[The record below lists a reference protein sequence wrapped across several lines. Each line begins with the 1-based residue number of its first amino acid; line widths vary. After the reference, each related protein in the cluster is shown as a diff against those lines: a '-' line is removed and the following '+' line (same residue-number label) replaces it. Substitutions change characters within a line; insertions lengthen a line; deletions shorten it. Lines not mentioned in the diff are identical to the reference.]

1 MGYTIRDKRK
11 NKMPSIKD
19 ISDMWNTIREVDLRP
34 LREASQQVIKIAL
47 VGSPGSGRHTLAN
60 QMRSDPSRREIHT
73 QTPVIIAG
81 LEPPAWLAKVDLI
94 VLLLDAGKSDFS
106 REQEYARKLTEGG
119 KKILLFVNKCDT
131 LKEGKVLEGWT
142 EWPSQKVI
150 FGSALNFNF
159 LLKQF
164 VPAVLDMLPDQ
175 RLALGRQFPLFRVD
189 IARDLINE
197 TCFANAAYSV
207 STGVAEIVPVLDIPL
222 NITDMLVL
230 TKAQAFLVYKLG
242 LVFGFSLNWQDYIA
256 EFGSV
261 VGGGFLWRQMARMLV
276 GLIPVWGIVPKVA
289 VSYAGTYVVGH
300 VVLQWYLT
308 GRKVTHQQ
316 ISAMY
321 KQAFEKG
328 KTYARTLIARTPRP
342 RLGRG
347 KKPKALGIGSISPA
361 PSNEIILSMDDPI
374 TMGKGLA
381 VSTSQVNNRR
391 VCDSC
396 GKTNELDAN
405 FCQYCGKSLTA
416 PA

>member
-1 MGYTIRDKRK
+1 
-11 NKMPSIKD
+11 MPSIKD
-19 ISDMWNTIREVDLRP
+19 VSDMWKTIREVDLRP
-34 LREASQQVIKIAL
+34 LREAAQQVIKIAL
-47 VGSPGSGRHTLAN
+47 VGAPGSGRHTLAS
-60 QMRSDPSRREIHT
+60 QMRTDPTRREIHT

-94 VLLLDAGKSDFS
+94 VLILDAGLSDFS

-142 EWPSQKVI
+142 EWPTQKVI
-150 FGSALNFNF
+150 FGSAINFSF

-175 RLALGRQFPLFRVD
+175 HLALGRQFPLFRVA
-189 IARDLINE
+189 IAHELINE

-242 LVFGFSLNWQDYIA
+242 LVFGFSLNWQDYIT

-261 VGGGFLWRQMARMLV
+261 IGSGFIWRQAARMLV
-276 GLIPVWGIVPKVA
+276 GLIPIWGIVPKVA

-308 GRKVTHQQ
+308 GRKVTPQQ
-316 ISAMY
+316 IGAIY
-321 KQAFEKG
+321 KQAFDKG
-328 KTYARTLIARTPRP
+328 KTYARTLIARAPHP

-347 KKPKALGIGSISPA
+347 KKPKALGFGNA
-361 PSNEIILSMDDPI
+361 PSASSEIVLSGNEPI
-374 TMGKGLA
+374 NMEKGLTIP
-381 VSTSQVNNRR
+381 VGEPDHRR
-391 VCDSC
+391 LCDEC
-396 GKTNELDAN
+396 GKSNAQDAN
-405 FCQYCGKSLTA
+405 FCQYCGRSFVA
-416 PA
+416 PS

>member
-1 MGYTIRDKRK
+1 
-11 NKMPSIKD
+11 
-19 ISDMWNTIREVDLRP
+19 
-34 LREASQQVIKIAL
+34 
-47 VGSPGSGRHTLAN
+47 
-60 QMRSDPSRREIHT
+60 MRTDPTRSEIHT

-94 VLLLDAGKSDFS
+94 VLIVDAGLSDFS

-131 LKEGKVLEGWT
+131 LNEGKVLEGWT
-142 EWPSQKVI
+142 EWPTQKVI
-150 FGSALNFNF
+150 FGSAINFTF
-159 LLKQF
+159 LGKQF

-175 RLALGRQFPLFRVD
+175 HLALGRQFPLFRVA
-189 IARDLINE
+189 IAHELINE

-242 LVFGFSLNWQDYIA
+242 LVFGFSLNWQDYIT

-261 VGGGFLWRQMARMLV
+261 IGSGFIWRQAARMLI

-289 VSYAGTYVVGH
+289 VAYAGTYVVGH
-300 VVLQWYLT
+300 VILQWYLT
-308 GRKVTHQQ
+308 GRKVNPQQ
-316 ISAMY
+316 ISAIY
-321 KQAFEKG
+321 KQAFDRG
-328 KTYARTLIARTPRP
+328 KTYARTLIAKAPRP

-347 KKPKALGIGSISPA
+347 KKPKALSIGSSQSA
-361 PSNEIILSMDDPI
+361 SNEIVLSGNEPI
-374 TMGKGLA
+374 QVEKSLYVPA
-381 VSTSQVNNRR
+381 SQPEHRR
-391 VCDSC
+391 ICHKC
-396 GKTNELDAN
+396 GKSNSLDAN
-405 FCQYCGKSLTA
+405 FCQYCGTPFTA